1 MLPDVLVPDL
11 ALVVC
16 GTAASTRSAERM
28 AYYAGPGNKFW
39 RTLEA
44 TGLTP
49 QRLEPEDFPTLP
61 RYGIGLTDVT
71 KGQSGMDHE
80 IDFKRSDPSA
90 VRDKILEYTPAWLAF
105 NGKRAAQI
113 YLGTKTVDYGPLD
126 ETLGTTRLFVAPSTS
141 GAANGSWD
149 PTLWQALADAVRA

>member
-1 MLPDVLVPDL
+1 MLPDVLQPGL
-11 ALVVC
+11 KLVVC

-49 QRLEPEDFPTLP
+49 RRLEPEDFPTLP
-61 RYGIGLTDVT
+61 TYGIGLTDVA

-80 IDFKRSDPSA
+80 IDFARSDPDA
-90 VRDKILEYTPAWLAF
+90 VRAKLLECAPAWLAF
-105 NGKRAAQI
+105 NGKKAAQI
-113 YLGTKTVDYGPLD
+113 YLGTKTVDYGPLS

-141 GAANGSWD
+141 GAANGNWD
-149 PTLWQALADAVRA
+149 PALWQALADAVRA